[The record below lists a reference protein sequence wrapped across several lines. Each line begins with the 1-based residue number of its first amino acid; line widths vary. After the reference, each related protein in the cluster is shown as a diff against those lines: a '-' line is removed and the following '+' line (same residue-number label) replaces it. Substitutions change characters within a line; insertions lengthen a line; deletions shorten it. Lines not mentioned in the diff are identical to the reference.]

1 MKVFRVL
8 FFVVLTLGLATPAA
22 VWALPG
28 STTIFH
34 PQEPGSVLVFHKFL
48 RGFVDSGDG
57 TQLPASAFE
66 ISLQCPPEKGAAA
79 GCGVFSGTSIFPSIP
94 IHAHWVC
101 PGDPTAPAGA
111 RNCPD
116 SDFIL
121 HLTINGTVWISPEG
135 NLTGTDVIP
144 PPPCDKGFLIMW
156 VENPLS
162 PGTPTSWN
170 GLTGD
175 AVVRH
180 SNVTDVEAYTPVA
193 IQAVTPFLM
202 GTSSGQLD
210 FDGFS
215 YQDLTSGISGTLHY
229 EDANT
234 QTFLTLLSLDV
245 ALANN
250 GYNNVVDV
258 PFNFYNAGEHLTSAS
273 TRFVCWTEVELTA
286 INGGLTVGTQ
296 GSAKGF
302 FTAQT
307 GNGDTLL
314 GLIETTEAIPAAN
327 GVDPFR
333 SYAYS
338 VYYDPSFETSTTFF
352 QNGGDRILG
361 AIGTPLPVAAPATPA
376 PAPAPVSSPV
386 PSVPVLTL
394 L

>member
-1 MKVFRVL
+1 MP
-8 FFVVLTLGLATPAA
+8 TGCAQGTPQR
-22 VWALPG
+22 P
-28 STTIFH
+28 T
-34 PQEPGSVLVFHKFL
+34 EP
-48 RGFVDSGDG
+48 D
-57 TQLPASAFE
+57 A
-66 ISLQCPPEKGAAA
+66 
-79 GCGVFSGTSIFPSIP
+79 
-94 IHAHWVC
+94 
-101 PGDPTAPAGA
+101 
-111 RNCPD
+111 
-116 SDFIL
+116 DFTL

-135 NLTGTDVIP
+135 NLTGADVIP

-156 VENPLS
+156 VENPIS
-162 PGTPTSWN
+162 AGTPISWN

-175 AVVRH
+175 AVIRH
-180 SNVTDVEAYTPVA
+180 SDVTDVEAYTPVA
-193 IQAVTPFLM
+193 IQAVTPFLS

-210 FDGFS
+210 FDGVS

-245 ALANN
+245 ELNN
-250 GYNNVVDV
+250 DGYNNVVDTG
-258 PFNFYNAGEHLTSAS
+258 FSFYNAGEQLTSTG

-314 GLIETTEAIPAAN
+314 GIIETTEAIPPVN

-338 VYYDPSFETSTTFF
+338 VYYDPSFETGTTFY
-352 QNGGDRILG
+352 QNGSHETVKAL
-361 AIGTPLPVAAPATPA
+361 GTPLPVAAPATPA

-386 PSVPVLTL
+386 PSVPVLKL
-394 L
+394 P

>member
-8 FFVVLTLGLATPAA
+8 FFVVLTLGLAAPAA

-28 STTIFH
+28 STFIFH

-48 RGFVDSGDG
+48 RGFVNSGDG

-66 ISLQCPPEKGAAA
+66 ISLQCPPETGADRT
-79 GCGVFSGTSIFPSIP
+79 CGIISGTSIIPTIP

-101 PGDPTAPAGA
+101 PGDVTAVDGA

-116 SDFIL
+116 VDFIL

-135 NLTGTDVIP
+135 NLSGTDIVP
-144 PPPCDKGFLIMW
+144 PPPCPKGFLILW
-156 VENPLS
+156 VES
-162 PGTPTSWN
+162 PISADTPISWN

-180 SNVTDVEAYTPVA
+180 SDVTDVEAYTPVA
-193 IQAVTPFLM
+193 IQAVTPVFTP
-202 GTSSGQLD
+202 TSSGRLD

-215 YQDLTSGISGTLHY
+215 YQDLTSGISGTLHF

-234 QTFLTLLSLDV
+234 QTFLTLLTLDV
-245 ALANN
+245 ALADN
-250 GYNNVVDV
+250 GYNDVVNV
-258 PFNFYNAGEHLTSAS
+258 PFNFYNAGERLISAS

-286 INGGLTVGTQ
+286 INGGLTAAAQ
-296 GSAKGF
+296 GSQKGF
-302 FTAQT
+302 FTAHT

-314 GLIETTEAIPAAN
+314 GIIETTEVIPS
-327 GVDPFR
+327 GGPDPFR

-352 QNGGDRILG
+352 QNGSDTIRFG
-361 AIGTPLPVAAPATPA
+361 APLPAVVPL
-376 PAPAPVSSPV
+376 APAPVPAAAPSPV
-386 PSVPVLTL
+386 PSLPALKL
-394 L
+394 P